1 MIRHDSTWGDVVRIR
16 TKFVLAFGLL
26 LAIMIG
32 SESYSYVQE
41 GRIKAAS
48 AKMLGDAELL
58 THLREIQF
66 VLTGRNNDERGYL
79 LSQDNTFAEEMR
91 ERAQKLDALFA
102 QAKEMAGSSE
112 ELRRLLDRMEA
123 LFRTY
128 QRESD
133 KVMEAIRSG
142 QREEAVR
149 LHFGEERQARKE
161 LDRVVEELVTLVQQE
176 KEQDEVLLAR
186 QARTA
191 ETVRL
196 VVAMTAVLLAVL
208 IGGYLVRSIVIPL
221 NRVNA
226 QLRAIAEGE
235 GDLTRELTVASR
247 DEIGMLGQSFNR
259 MLRNLREII
268 LQVRSHAEQVAASA
282 EELNASSEQTSQA
295 AKQIAETVQGVV
307 LGTDKQVQGVEE
319 GSREVQEMAAG
330 IRQISSRAERVTA
343 AAVDTSELATNGNRT
358 IQEAVAR
365 MNGMSETIDH
375 LSRLVRGLGERSRQ
389 IGQIVDAITD
399 IAGQTNLLALNAAI
413 EAARAGEHGRGFAVV
428 ADEVRKLA
436 EQASAS
442 AGQITQLVGTIQ
454 SEIEEAV
461 VSMQRGTEEVAAGMA
476 GVSEAG
482 EAFARIRAA
491 VLDVTGQIQEVSA
504 ASRSLTASTEKVAQA
519 MREIAGVTETTAART
534 LDVSAATEEQL
545 ASMEEIHAS
554 AASLAGLAEELEKL
568 MGRFKV

>member
-1 MIRHDSTWGDVVRIR
+1 MRIR

-41 GRIKAAS
+41 GRIKAAY

-191 ETVRL
+191 ESVRL
-196 VVAMTAVLLAVL
+196 FVAMTAVLLAVL

>member
-1 MIRHDSTWGDVVRIR
+1 
-16 TKFVLAFGLL
+16 VLAFGLL

-191 ETVRL
+191 ESVRL
-196 VVAMTAVLLAVL
+196 FVAMTAVLLAVL

>member
-1 MIRHDSTWGDVVRIR
+1 M
-16 TKFVLAFGLL
+16 LAFGLL

-41 GRIKAAS
+41 GRIKAAY

-58 THLREIQF
+58 TYLREIQF

-102 QAKEMAGSSE
+102 QAKEMAGSRE

-133 KVMEAIRSG
+133 KMMEAIRSG

-191 ETVRL
+191 ESVRL

-442 AGQITQLVGTIQ
+442 AGQITQLVGMIQ

>member
-1 MIRHDSTWGDVVRIR
+1 M
-16 TKFVLAFGLL
+16 LAFGLL

-41 GRIKAAS
+41 GRIKAAY

-102 QAKEMAGSSE
+102 QAKEMAGSRE

-191 ETVRL
+191 ESVRL

-442 AGQITQLVGTIQ
+442 AGQITQLVGMIQ

-554 AASLAGLAEELEKL
+554 AASLAGLADELEKL

>member
-1 MIRHDSTWGDVVRIR
+1 M
-16 TKFVLAFGLL
+16 LAFGLL

-41 GRIKAAS
+41 GRIKAAY

-58 THLREIQF
+58 TNLREIQF

-102 QAKEMAGSSE
+102 QAKEVAGSSE

-176 KEQDEVLLAR
+176 KEQGEVLLAR

-191 ETVRL
+191 ESVRL

-358 IQEAVAR
+358 IQEAVTR

-461 VSMQRGTEEVAAGMA
+461 ASMQRGTEEVAAGMA

-519 MREIAGVTETTAART
+519 MREIAGVTETTATRT

>member
-191 ETVRL
+191 ESVRL
-196 VVAMTAVLLAVL
+196 FVAMTAVLLAVL

-442 AGQITQLVGTIQ
+442 AGQITQLVGMIQ

>member
-1 MIRHDSTWGDVVRIR
+1 M
-16 TKFVLAFGLL
+16 LAFGLL

-128 QRESD
+128 QQESD
-133 KVMEAIRSG
+133 KVMAAIRSG

-191 ETVRL
+191 ESVRL
-196 VVAMTAVLLAVL
+196 FVAMTAVLLAVL

-389 IGQIVDAITD
+389 ICQIVDAITD

>member
-41 GRIKAAS
+41 GRIKAAY

-102 QAKEMAGSSE
+102 QAKEMAGSRE

-133 KVMEAIRSG
+133 KMMEAIRSG

-191 ETVRL
+191 ESVRL
-196 VVAMTAVLLAVL
+196 FVAMTAVLLAVL

-442 AGQITQLVGTIQ
+442 AGQITQLVGMIQ

>member
-1 MIRHDSTWGDVVRIR
+1 M
-16 TKFVLAFGLL
+16 LAFGLL

-41 GRIKAAS
+41 GRIKAAY

-112 ELRRLLDRMEA
+112 KLRRLLDRMEA

-128 QRESD
+128 QQESD

-196 VVAMTAVLLAVL
+196 FVAMTAVLLAVL

-442 AGQITQLVGTIQ
+442 AGQITQLVGMIQ

>member
-1 MIRHDSTWGDVVRIR
+1 MRIR

-41 GRIKAAS
+41 GRIKAAY

-102 QAKEMAGSSE
+102 QAKEMAGSRE

-128 QRESD
+128 QQESD
-133 KVMEAIRSG
+133 KVMEAILSG

-191 ETVRL
+191 ESVRL
-196 VVAMTAVLLAVL
+196 FVAMTAVLLAVL

>member
-41 GRIKAAS
+41 GRIKAAY

-196 VVAMTAVLLAVL
+196 FVAMTAVLLAVL

>member
-1 MIRHDSTWGDVVRIR
+1 MRIR

-41 GRIKAAS
+41 GRIKAAY

-102 QAKEMAGSSE
+102 QAKEMAGSRE

-133 KVMEAIRSG
+133 KMMEAIRSG

-191 ETVRL
+191 ESVRL
-196 VVAMTAVLLAVL
+196 FVAMTAVLLAVL

-442 AGQITQLVGTIQ
+442 AGQITQLVGMIQ

>member
-1 MIRHDSTWGDVVRIR
+1 M
-16 TKFVLAFGLL
+16 LAFGLL

-191 ETVRL
+191 ESVRL
-196 VVAMTAVLLAVL
+196 FVAMTAVLLAVL

-375 LSRLVRGLGERSRQ
+375 LSRLVRGLGESSRQ

-461 VSMQRGTEEVAAGMA
+461 ASMQRGTEEVAAGMA

>member
-1 MIRHDSTWGDVVRIR
+1 MIQHDSTWGDVVRIR

-102 QAKEMAGSSE
+102 QAKEMAGSRE

-191 ETVRL
+191 ESVRL
-196 VVAMTAVLLAVL
+196 FVAMTAVLLAVL

-442 AGQITQLVGTIQ
+442 AGQITQLVGMIQ

>member
-1 MIRHDSTWGDVVRIR
+1 M
-16 TKFVLAFGLL
+16 LAFGLL

-41 GRIKAAS
+41 GRIKAAY

-102 QAKEMAGSSE
+102 QAKEMAGSRE

-133 KVMEAIRSG
+133 KMMEAIRSG

-191 ETVRL
+191 ESVRL
-196 VVAMTAVLLAVL
+196 FVAMTAVLLAVL

-442 AGQITQLVGTIQ
+442 AGQITQLVGMIQ

>member
-1 MIRHDSTWGDVVRIR
+1 M
-16 TKFVLAFGLL
+16 LAFGLL

-32 SESYSYVQE
+32 SESYGYVQE
-41 GRIKAAS
+41 GRIKAAY

-112 ELRRLLDRMEA
+112 KLRRLLDRMEA

-128 QRESD
+128 QQESD

-196 VVAMTAVLLAVL
+196 FVAMTAVLLAVL

-442 AGQITQLVGTIQ
+442 AGQITQLVGMIQ

>member
-1 MIRHDSTWGDVVRIR
+1 MIQHDSTWGDVVRIR

-128 QRESD
+128 QQESD

-191 ETVRL
+191 ESVRL
-196 VVAMTAVLLAVL
+196 FVAMTAVLLAVL

-442 AGQITQLVGTIQ
+442 AGQITQLVGMIQ

>member
-1 MIRHDSTWGDVVRIR
+1 MRIR

-41 GRIKAAS
+41 GRIKAAY

-58 THLREIQF
+58 TNLREIQF

-102 QAKEMAGSSE
+102 QAKEVAGSSE

-176 KEQDEVLLAR
+176 KEQGEVLLAR

-191 ETVRL
+191 ESVRL

-358 IQEAVAR
+358 IQEAVTR

-461 VSMQRGTEEVAAGMA
+461 ASMQRGTEEVAAGMA

-519 MREIAGVTETTAART
+519 MREIAGVTETTATRT

>member
-41 GRIKAAS
+41 GRIKAAY

-128 QRESD
+128 QQESD

-191 ETVRL
+191 ESVRL
-196 VVAMTAVLLAVL
+196 FVAMTAVLLAVL

>member
-1 MIRHDSTWGDVVRIR
+1 
-16 TKFVLAFGLL
+16 LAFGLL

-32 SESYSYVQE
+32 SETYSYFQE
-41 GRIKAAS
+41 ARIKAAY
-48 AKMLGDAELL
+48 AEMLGDAELL

-66 VLTGRNNDERGYL
+66 VMTGRNNDERGYL
-79 LSQDNTFAEEMR
+79 LSGEETFAEEMK
-91 ERAQKLDALFA
+91 EKAQKLDALFA
-102 QAKEMAGSSE
+102 QGKEME
-112 ELRRLLDRMEA
+112 DIREDQRRLLGRMEE
-123 LFRTY
+123 LFQTY
-128 QRESD
+128 RRESD
-133 KVMEAIRSG
+133 KAVEALRYG
-142 QREEAVR
+142 QREEALR

-176 KEQDEVLLAR
+176 KAEDEALLAQQARTTETVLLA
-186 QARTA
+186 
-191 ETVRL
+191 
-196 VVAMTAVLLAVL
+196 VAMTTVLLAVL

-235 GDLTRELTVASR
+235 GDLTRELTVSSR

-268 LQVRSHAEQVAASA
+268 LQVRSHAEQVAALA
-282 EELNASSEQTSQA
+282 EQLNASSEQTSQA

-330 IRQISSRAERVTA
+330 IRQISSRAESVTA
-343 AAVDTSELATNGNRT
+343 AAVDTSEMATNGNRT

-375 LSRLVRGLGERSRQ
+375 LARLVRGLGERSRQ

-454 SEIEEAV
+454 SEIDEAV

-491 VLDVTGQIQEVSA
+491 VLEVTGQVQEVSA
-504 ASRSLTASTEKVAQA
+504 ATRSLTASTEKVAQA
-519 MREIAGVTETTAART
+519 MREIAGVTEMTAART

>member
-1 MIRHDSTWGDVVRIR
+1 M
-16 TKFVLAFGLL
+16 LAFGLL

-41 GRIKAAS
+41 GRIKAAY

-191 ETVRL
+191 ESVRL
-196 VVAMTAVLLAVL
+196 FVAMTAVLLAVL

>member
-1 MIRHDSTWGDVVRIR
+1 MRIR

-191 ETVRL
+191 ESVRL
-196 VVAMTAVLLAVL
+196 FVAMTAVLLAVL